1 MIYYGKSMKIDDVI
15 FKEVT
20 DGRSVDPS
28 QYCHFGWEGTG
39 AYAFARYADAYY
51 ESACSLYEKIQQS
64 RGQYSVIDSLGITM
78 CFCYRHF
85 VELYLKFIYVKYAC
99 KTEEEYKDFLKIGHN
114 LVELW
119 NAAKP
124 TLKAMKDRVG
134 TTVNLNIVE
143 HYIKEIN
150 HFDDQSMSMRY
161 PINKE
166 LKQMHPNTRLDL
178 LNLHDRMHELHYALE
193 GLVYDYANQITISY
207 PIKEMEDFKDAYR
220 TMAHKVS
227 AFLDQVNTFVDRT
240 PRITHLSDVKALLTP
255 SPDEVPMTVY
265 EAYSDDEIMLF
276 DILFYTGRDIKQ
288 HEVTLPLDKTERLN
302 DVVKLCLYYMKNS
315 RFVFGQPKNME
326 VNIYGKCASAQYDNI
341 IEAKKILDEL
351 VEPKRADLMN

>member
-1 MIYYGKSMKIDDVI
+1 M
-15 FKEVT
+15 
-20 DGRSVDPS
+20 
-28 QYCHFGWEGTG
+28 
-39 AYAFARYADAYY
+39 
-51 ESACSLYEKIQQS
+51 
-64 RGQYSVIDSLGITM
+64 
-78 CFCYRHF
+78 
-85 VELYLKFIYVKYAC
+85 
-99 KTEEEYKDFLKIGHN
+99 KIGHN

-240 PRITHLSDVKALLTP
+240 PRITPLSDVKALLTP

-302 DVVKLCLYYMKNS
+302 DVVKLCLCNMKNS